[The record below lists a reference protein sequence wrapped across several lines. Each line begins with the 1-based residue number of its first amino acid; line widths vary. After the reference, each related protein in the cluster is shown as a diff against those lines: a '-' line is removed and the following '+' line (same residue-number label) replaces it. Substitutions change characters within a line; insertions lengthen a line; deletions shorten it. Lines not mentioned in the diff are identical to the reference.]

1 MMLLMTQTD
10 RLVSYRNSPIPMVY
24 FDSSVGS
31 FLFIFYI
38 IHINP
43 FYELISVPGSDK
55 AYTCIFDKKRSYLTL

>member
-1 MMLLMTQTD
+1 MLLMTQTD

-43 FYELISVPGSDK
+43 FYELISVPGIDK
-55 AYTCIFDKKRSYLTL
+55 A